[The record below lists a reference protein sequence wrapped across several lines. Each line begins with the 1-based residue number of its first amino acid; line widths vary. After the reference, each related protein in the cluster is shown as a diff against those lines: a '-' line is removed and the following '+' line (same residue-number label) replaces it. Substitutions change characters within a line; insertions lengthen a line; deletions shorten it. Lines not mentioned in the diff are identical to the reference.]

1 MDPQQEAA
9 FRTFV
14 ATRSRPLLHTAWLLT
29 GDPAAAQDLLQ
40 EALARL
46 VPQWRRVDDPSAYVR
61 ATMHRLQIN
70 RWRRNRLI
78 REEPTAA
85 APEQVAADRLGSV
98 DDRLVLVDALR
109 RLSDR
114 QRSVLICRYIED
126 LDERAAAE
134 RLGISVGA
142 VRSIGHRALARLRK
156 LAPELGPTAAPNQP
170 DTEVLR

>member
-29 GDPAAAQDLLQ
+29 GDQAAAQDLLQ

-46 VPQWRRVDDPSAYVR
+46 VPHWRRVDDPSAYVR
-61 ATMHRLQIN
+61 ATMHRLQIS
-70 RWRRNRLI
+70 RWRRNRLM

-85 APEQVAADRLGSV
+85 APEPVAQDQLGPV
-98 DDRLVLVDALR
+98 DDRLAPVSALR

-142 VRSIGHRALARLRK
+142 VRSIGHRALARLRT
-156 LAPELGPTAAPNQP
+156 LAPELAAPNRP